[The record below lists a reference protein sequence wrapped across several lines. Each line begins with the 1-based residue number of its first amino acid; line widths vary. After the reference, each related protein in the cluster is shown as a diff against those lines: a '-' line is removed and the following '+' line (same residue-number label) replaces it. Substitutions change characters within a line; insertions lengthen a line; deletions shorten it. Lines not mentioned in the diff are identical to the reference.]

1 MDKTYEEVPSLVEST
16 VVIPATIR
24 TIFIH
29 NTTLFLFLLV
39 LIGIVLLIC
48 IYIYIYILILRGEEP
63 SFFVKHGVSAAL
75 TISVFLFSR
84 WIDQLNALN
93 GREC

>member
-48 IYIYIYILILRGEEP
+48 IYILILRGEEP
-63 SFFVKHGVSAAL
+63 SLIVKHGVGAAL
-75 TISVFLFSR
+75 TISAFLFSR

>member
-1 MDKTYEEVPSLVEST
+1 MDKTYEEVPSLGSKIEST

-48 IYIYIYILILRGEEP
+48 IYILILRGEEP
-63 SFFVKHGVSAAL
+63 SFFVKHGVGAAL

>member
-48 IYIYIYILILRGEEP
+48 IYIYILLILRGEEP
-63 SFFVKHGVSAAL
+63 SFFVKHGVGAAL

>member
-48 IYIYIYILILRGEEP
+48 IYIYILILRGEEP
-63 SFFVKHGVSAAL
+63 SFFVKHGVGAAL

>member
-1 MDKTYEEVPSLVEST
+1 MNT
-16 VVIPATIR
+16 ATIR

-48 IYIYIYILILRGEEP
+48 IYILILRGEP
-63 SFFVKHGVSAAL
+63 SLIVKHRVGAAL
-75 TISVFLFSR
+75 TISAFLF
-84 WIDQLNALN
+84 ALD
-93 GREC
+93 

>member
-1 MDKTYEEVPSLVEST
+1 MSYEEGPSLGSKIEST

-29 NTTLFLFLLV
+29 NTTLFLFLLL

-48 IYIYIYILILRGEEP
+48 IYILILRGEEP
-63 SFFVKHGVSAAL
+63 SL
-75 TISVFLFSR
+75 MR
-84 WIDQLNALN
+84 
-93 GREC
+93 

>member
-48 IYIYIYILILRGEEP
+48 IYIYILILRGEEP
-63 SFFVKHGVSAAL
+63 SFFVKHGVGAAL
-75 TISVFLFSR
+75 TISAFLFSR